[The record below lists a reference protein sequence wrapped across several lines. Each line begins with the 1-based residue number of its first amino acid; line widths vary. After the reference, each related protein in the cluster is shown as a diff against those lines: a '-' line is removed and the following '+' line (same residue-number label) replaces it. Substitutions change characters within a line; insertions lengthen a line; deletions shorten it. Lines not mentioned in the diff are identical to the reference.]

1 MKKLL
6 LFMGVLSIIALSGC
20 GSSAS
25 GEETGSLSE
34 SEAGVNV
41 EEIKQE
47 KVQVDSGPAFAHPND
62 YKPFSDEVQAD
73 LEKLPQDV
81 QSYIL
86 NGSIHVIEPFVNDQ
100 KAREVLIRASKQIED
115 FNANDVDA
123 LIVNLGSNESYEE
136 RLESLLSQ

>member
-1 MKKLL
+1 MKKIL
-6 LFMGVLSIIALSGC
+6 LFMGVLAIVALSGC
-20 GSSAS
+20 GSSDN
-25 GEETGSLSE
+25 GEETGSS
-34 SEAGVNV
+34 SNSASGVHV

-47 KVQVDSGPAFAHPND
+47 KLQVGSGYAFDHPND

-86 NGSIHVIEPFVNDQ
+86 NGSIHVVEPFVNDK
-100 KAREVLIRASKQIED
+100 KAREVLIRASEQIED